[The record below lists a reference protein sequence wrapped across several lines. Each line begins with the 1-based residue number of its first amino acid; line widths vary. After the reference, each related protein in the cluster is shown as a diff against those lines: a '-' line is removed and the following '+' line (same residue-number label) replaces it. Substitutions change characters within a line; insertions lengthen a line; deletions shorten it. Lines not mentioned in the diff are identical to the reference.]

1 MPMDDVSRLYTERA
15 ELDAASESD
24 QRKTVR
30 KAIAPKKARVNA
42 TPILHF
48 LSTQSF
54 ASPFDVNMAVDAG
67 FKVVIPHTNVRL
79 DNTAGLVQDAIFSR
93 PPHYGCRTGI
103 FIGGKDALLALEML
117 AAAKAALVPP
127 FGLSAFADPGGSFTT
142 AAAMVACVEEVYRT
156 KTSRSL
162 KGSTVAVFGATGV
175 VGFASAVI
183 AALNGAKVNVVS
195 HMGLAPLKPLVRA
208 AKERF
213 GVDLIPVLGGR
224 DGDKSKIVAAADI
237 VLCAAAAGVQ
247 VLSAKHLAKSKRTV
261 VVADVNAVPPAG
273 IEGVELFDLGRP
285 LGRSGILSVGP
296 LAIGDIKY
304 KTQAALFR
312 RMINSE
318 KSLMLDFTDAFAMAR
333 QLVGKKSRK

>member
-1 MPMDDVSRLYTERA
+1 MPMDDVSQLYTETVERDVA
-15 ELDAASESD
+15 PESHP
-24 QRKTVR
+24 RKAVR
-30 KAIAPKKARVNA
+30 KAIAPKKARVTA

-67 FKVVIPHTNVRL
+67 FTVVVPHTNVQL
-79 DNTAGLVQDAIFSR
+79 DHTRGLVQDAIFSR
-93 PPHYGCRTGI
+93 PPHYGCRTGV
-103 FIGGKDALLALEML
+103 FIGGKDALMALDML

-142 AAAMVACVEEVYRT
+142 AAAMVACVENVYRK
-156 KTSRSL
+156 KTSRTL
-162 KGSTVAVFGATGV
+162 KGATVAVFGATGV

-183 AALNGAKVNVVS
+183 AALQGAKVNVVS

-213 GVDLIPVLGGR
+213 GVDLNPVLGGR
-224 DGDKSKIVAAADI
+224 DADKAKIVAGSDI

-247 VLSAKHLAKSKRTV
+247 VLTAKHLAKSKRTV
-261 VVADVNAVPPAG
+261 VVADVNAVPPSG

-285 LGRSGILSVGP
+285 LEKSGILSVGP

-312 RMINSE
+312 RMIDAES
-318 KSLMLDFTDAFAMAR
+318 SLMLDFTDAFAMAR
-333 QLVGKKSRK
+333 QLVGKSGK

>member
-1 MPMDDVSRLYTERA
+1 
-15 ELDAASESD
+15 
-24 QRKTVR
+24 
-30 KAIAPKKARVNA
+30 
-42 TPILHF
+42 
-48 LSTQSF
+48 
-54 ASPFDVNMAVDAG
+54 
-67 FKVVIPHTNVRL
+67 
-79 DNTAGLVQDAIFSR
+79 
-93 PPHYGCRTGI
+93 
-103 FIGGKDALLALEML
+103 ML

-285 LGRSGILSVGP
+285 LGRSGYCRP
-296 LAIGDIKY
+296 HQ
-304 KTQAALFR
+304 KTNPLFR
-312 RMINSE
+312 RMIELGEVADVGFHRRVRDGPSVGRQKVPKI
-318 KSLMLDFTDAFAMAR
+318 KSQILGAPPSDAALIADAIEVGDDVGFAPILNPGPEGDRKRVEPTALLRFTSSSCGRPTGSHKAEPR
-333 QLVGKKSRK
+333 LRTSRGAYRTPTSVSATASRC